1 MIINDLV
8 TLGFSVIPRKMI
20 DGSVSY
26 ECSYAS
32 IKFILPSDIRRLYF
46 LDGSAPLDIPDDV
59 TTNTFLNILK
69 ERLLVIREDAVE
81 AYIKKEK
88 ALKEEKISFV
98 DAIDDKITAIKCLCQ
113 MNH

>member
-1 MIINDLV
+1 MTINDLV

-20 DGSVSY
+20 NGSVSY

-32 IKFILPSDIRRLYF
+32 IKFILSSDIRHLY
-46 LDGSAPLDIPDDV
+46 LSDGSAPLDIPDDV

-69 ERLLVIREDAVE
+69 ERLLVIREDTVE

-88 ALKEEKISFV
+88 SLKEEKISFV
-98 DAIDDKITAIKCLCQ
+98 DAIDDKITAIKYLCQ
-113 MNH
+113 TNH

>member
-8 TLGFSVIPRKMI
+8 ILGFSVIPRKMI
-20 DGSVSY
+20 NGSVSY

-32 IKFILPSDIRRLYF
+32 IKFILSSDIRHLY
-46 LDGSAPLDIPDDV
+46 LSDGSAPLDIPDGATTDV
-59 TTNTFLNILK
+59 FLNILK

-88 ALKEEKISFV
+88 SLKEEKNSFV

-113 MNH
+113 TNH

>member
-8 TLGFSVIPRKMI
+8 TLGFSVIPHKMI
-20 DGSVSY
+20 NGSVSY

-32 IKFILPSDIRRLYF
+32 IKFILPSDIHRLYF

-88 ALKEEKISFV
+88 SLKEEKISFV

>member
-20 DGSVSY
+20 DESVSY
-26 ECSYAS
+26 ECSYKS
-32 IKFILPSDIRRLYF
+32 IKFILPSDIHRLYF

-59 TTNTFLNILK
+59 TTNMFLNILK

-81 AYIKKEK
+81 SYIKKEK
-88 ALKEEKISFV
+88 ALREEKISFV

-113 MNH
+113 TNH

>member
-8 TLGFSVIPRKMI
+8 TLGFSVIPCKMI

-32 IKFILPSDIRRLYF
+32 IKFILSSDIRHLY
-46 LDGSAPLDIPDDV
+46 LSDGSAPLDIPDDA
-59 TTNTFLNILK
+59 TTNMFLNILK

-81 AYIKKEK
+81 SYTKKEK
-88 ALKEEKISFV
+88 ALREEKISFV
-98 DAIDDKITAIKCLCQ
+98 DAIDDKIAAIKCLCQ
-113 MNH
+113 ANH

>member
-1 MIINDLV
+1 MNINDLV
-8 TLGFSVIPRKMI
+8 ALGFSVIPHKMI

-32 IKFILPSDIRRLYF
+32 IKFILSSDIRHLY
-46 LDGSAPLDIPDDV
+46 LSDGSAPLDIPDGV
-59 TTNTFLNILK
+59 TTDVFLNILK

-98 DAIDDKITAIKCLCQ
+98 DAIDDKITAIKHLCQ

>member
-1 MIINDLV
+1 MIINYLV
-8 TLGFSVIPRKMI
+8 TLVFSVIPHKMI
-20 DGSVSY
+20 DESVSY
-26 ECSYAS
+26 ECSYKS
-32 IKFILPSDIRRLYF
+32 IKFILPSDIHRLYF

-59 TTNTFLNILK
+59 TTSTFLNILK
-69 ERLLVIREDAVE
+69 ERLLVTREDAVE

-98 DAIDDKITAIKCLCQ
+98 DAIDDKIAAIKCLCQ

>member
-8 TLGFSVIPRKMI
+8 SLGFSIIPCKMI
-20 DGSVSY
+20 DGSMSY

-32 IKFILPSDIRRLYF
+32 IKFILSSDIRHLY
-46 LDGSAPLDIPDDV
+46 LSDGSAPLDIPDGV
-59 TTNTFLNILK
+59 TTDVFLNILK
-69 ERLLVIREDAVE
+69 ERLLVIREDTVE

-88 ALKEEKISFV
+88 ALREEKNSFV

-113 MNH
+113 TNH

>member
-8 TLGFSVIPRKMI
+8 TLGFSVIPHKMI
-20 DGSVSY
+20 DESVSY
-26 ECSYAS
+26 ECSYKS
-32 IKFILPSDIRRLYF
+32 IKFILPSDIHRLYF

-59 TTNTFLNILK
+59 TTSAFLNILK

-88 ALKEEKISFV
+88 AIKEEKISFV

>member
-8 TLGFSVIPRKMI
+8 SLGFSVIPCKMI

-32 IKFILPSDIRRLYF
+32 IKFILSSDIRHLY
-46 LDGSAPLDIPDDV
+46 LSDGSAHLDIPDGV
-59 TTNTFLNILK
+59 TTDVFLNILK
-69 ERLLVIREDAVE
+69 ERLLVIRERVVE
-81 AYIKKEK
+81 VYLKKEK
-88 ALKEEKISFV
+88 ALREEKASFI
-98 DAIDDKITAIKCLCQ
+98 DSIDDKITEVKYLCQ